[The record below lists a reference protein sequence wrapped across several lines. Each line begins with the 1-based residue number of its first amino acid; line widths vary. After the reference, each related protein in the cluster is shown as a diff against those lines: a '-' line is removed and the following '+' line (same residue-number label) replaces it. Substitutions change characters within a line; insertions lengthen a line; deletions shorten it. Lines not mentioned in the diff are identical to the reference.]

1 MVKNTGSAGA
11 NSAKNGKTSNRGPIK
26 RGRGLGSGGSKT
38 KILQGIVHIQATFN
52 NTIVSVC
59 SLNGDVI
66 ANASAGSCGFKG
78 ARKSTPFAAQ
88 QAAESAVKQSMD
100 QGIRKVEILVSGPG
114 SGRELALRAIQ
125 ATGVN
130 ITLIRD
136 VTPVPHNGCRPPKK
150 RRV

>member
-1 MVKNTGSAGA
+1 MVQKIKKKTGSIK
-11 NSAKNGKTSNRGPIK
+11 KNITKV
-26 RGRGLGSGGSKT
+26 

-100 QGIRKVEILVSGPG
+100 QGIRKVEVLISGPG

-136 VTPVPHNGCRPPKK
+136 ITPVPHNGCRPPKK